1 MTSSTTDPAS
11 LTDAIAELKT
21 QFQAATSKVQLELV
35 ETLAEQ
41 GDLGLQALMDLLLD
55 RLDDDANPV
64 DGRIYQLLWNTEQS
78 SFQSLLEANW
88 PSGLVP
94 LDSER
99 GIDYQPLHDQLVAQ
113 DYELVDR
120 TTLQNMCELAGG
132 AAIRRK
138 WLYFSEVNNFPA
150 TDLKT
155 IDRLWQV
162 FSAGRFG
169 FSVQRDLW
177 LGVGKDWDKL
187 WPKIDWKS
195 GNRWTRYP
203 NGFTWDLSAPR
214 GHLPL
219 SNQLRGVRVMESL
232 LTHPAWSE

>member
-1 MTSSTTDPAS
+1 MTSSTTDPTS
-11 LTDAIAELKT
+11 VTDAIAELKT
-21 QFQAATSKVQLELV
+21 QFQAASPKVQLDLV
-35 ETLAEQ
+35 DTLAGRGEQ
-41 GDLGLQALMDLLLD
+41 GLQALMDLLLD
-55 RLDDDANPV
+55 RASDNADPV
-64 DGRIYQLLWNTEQS
+64 DGKIYQILWGTEQA
-78 SFQSLLEANW
+78 SFQALLEANW
-88 PSGLVP
+88 PSGLID

-99 GIDYQPLHDQLVAQ
+99 GVDYQPLHDQLAAQ
-113 DYELVDR
+113 DYELADR
-120 TTLQNMCELAGG
+120 TTLKNMCELAG
-132 AAIRRK
+132 AAASQRN

-155 IDRLWQV
+155 IDRLWQL
-162 FSAGRFG
+162 FSAGKFG

-203 NGFTWDLSAPR
+203 NEFTWDLSAPR

-232 LTHPAWSE
+232 LTHPAWTE